1 MRTIATW
8 VCALS
13 YFFLCFV
20 LLMLI
25 GLFYVL
31 PITLY
36 AWARSH
42 KSTTCP
48 IDGGARCAD
57 DCPTCHR

>member
-1 MRTIATW
+1 MRTIGIFVGAF
-8 VCALS
+8 A
-13 YFFLCFV
+13 YFTLCFF

-42 KSTTCP
+42 KSATKP
-48 IDGGARCAD
+48 YSEE
-57 DCPTCHR
+57 